1 METRLGAVAVLAFA
15 LAAPSPAGAQSYSDV
30 PDSFRLEIGGF
41 RVGADTKLALN
52 RGGASEVVDFE
63 SDLDL
68 EETGNRAFL
77 EVFWRPGR
85 RHLLSVAYQRFDR
98 EGSGRTLQRDITW
111 GGVVYPVGF
120 TATAETGADYVS
132 GAYRFAVYRNDR
144 FEIGPA
150 LGIGYLTVDASIT
163 ATATAGGAS
172 QTLSQSAEYGTPTGN
187 LGAYFHAWLAPRVL
201 LRGDYRYIIVKP
213 EDSEASIVDARAGLV
228 FHPWPR
234 VGIGLQYVYTKF
246 RYDRGVLSSSLGG
259 SLRYAGGQIVA
270 GFAF

>member
-1 METRLGAVAVLAFA
+1 MVCVNISLNLYILDYIKRKDFVASEPLRLAF
-15 LAAPSPAGAQSYSDV
+15 LGISW
-30 PDSFRLEIGGF
+30 F
-41 RVGADTKLALN
+41 
-52 RGGASEVVDFE
+52 
-63 SDLDL
+63 
-68 EETGNRAFL
+68 
-77 EVFWRPGR
+77 
-85 RHLLSVAYQRFDR
+85 
-98 EGSGRTLQRDITW
+98 
-111 GGVVYPVGF
+111 
-120 TATAETGADYVS
+120 
-132 GAYRFAVYRNDR
+132 
-144 FEIGPA
+144 IGPA

-187 LGAYFHAWLAPRVL
+187 LGAYLHAWLAPRVL